1 MMRLPQKEWDSALR
15 KGKDVNNKGI
25 LKFKYSTRDGLRLV
39 DSIAKE
45 ILSASTGAASTSAS
59 SSASVQDDSAATSYS
74 DLTQEGVVALMQA
87 MATFNDQGGQL
98 SKEDFAHY
106 ARRQIYSA
114 MSRSLAQ
121 ASRPIQLPRKAH
133 ETLKAA
139 RTLQESL
146 RSSLSREPTVA
157 EIAARLPRDIT
168 PEKLSLYMLVGR
180 GTLSVESTVEIYDPS
195 SEPTFA
201 DEDQYEATHH
211 QTAHLHSGEDD
222 IYNNL
227 EEEEQWVNH
236 DTIVAP
242 LRDFIPDT
250 TSPTPDDSAL
260 AEMIRHDVQ
269 DLLSTTLTPQ
279 EHEVIRMRFGLDYG
293 RQDGLTLTEI
303 GSRFGLSRQT
313 IGHIEQTALHR
324 LRTSYRSIM
333 VEKYLDDD
341 HADEV
346 SV

>member
-1 MMRLPQKEWDSALR
+1 MDKR
-15 KGKDVNNKGI
+15 
-25 LKFKYSTRDGLRLV
+25 KFKYSTRDGLRLV

-87 MATFNDQGGQL
+87 MASFNDQGGQL

-139 RTLQESL
+139 RALQESL

-168 PEKLSLYMLVGR
+168 AEKLSLYMLVGR

-222 IYNNL
+222 MYL

-269 DLLSTTLTPQ
+269 HLLSTTLTPQ

-313 IGHIEQTALHR
+313 IAHIEQTALHK